1 MTTSDAHGEDG
12 AVAAEVL
19 EARVETGP
27 TRLPRDRA
35 GRIARIRLALVAA
48 LLTALAIPL
57 GLAAPAHAD
66 VDDFSFRSFDAVY
79 RLSADAD
86 GRSVLR
92 TTETLVA
99 EFPDRD
105 QNRGIRRELVRD
117 YDGHP
122 TGLRVLSVTDGS
134 GAPRAFD
141 TESEDGATVLTIADD
156 GFVRGEQTY
165 VVDYEQRDVTRS
177 FADTDADEFYWDVN
191 GLGWAQPFER
201 VTATVEIAPELLDRL
216 TGGADAAAGPA
227 GADGP
232 ADITRT
238 DTGFTATA
246 TDLGPR
252 ENLSLSIG
260 FERGTFTAR
269 DSSFLAAPWPSL
281 SLAGALLAVAA
292 AVGAVVLRRRR
303 LSDAPGR
310 GTIVAEYD
318 PPEGVGLLVSAVV
331 SGSAA
336 RATTALLL
344 DLAVRG
350 AVRVLERDG
359 TGKPSFALELV
370 DPSRVTDPDE
380 RGFVAAVFGD
390 GAGAGTVTDLKRT
403 DAHAATRIQK
413 VMASVRKRTLAD
425 GLRRPLPVT
434 AIVLLLVAASIGMAA
449 AIAFAVLSLV
459 DAYGGP
465 IVIAFL
471 VAAVL
476 ALGATIVALVKHP
489 LTERGVALRDHLR
502 GLEEFIRLAEADRIR
517 MLQSPEGALR
527 ADLPRDDRDML
538 RLTEELLPY
547 AALFGQEREWGDEL
561 GRRYEHQR
569 REPVWYSGSTP
580 FAPAVFA
587 SSLGSVSSSMGGAYS
602 GSSTSGGSTGGTTSG
617 GGGGGG
623 GGGGV

>member
-1 MTTSDAHGEDG
+1 MREP
-12 AVAAEVL
+12 AAR
-19 EARVETGP
+19 ARLARI
-27 TRLPRDRA
+27 RLARA
-35 GRIARIRLALVAA
+35 RLARIRLALVAG

-57 GLAAPAHAD
+57 GIAAPAHAEA
-66 VDDFSFRSFDAVY
+66 DDFSFRSFDAVY
-79 RLSADAD
+79 RLSTDAD

-92 TTETLVA
+92 STETLVA

-105 QNRGIRRELVRD
+105 QNRGIRRALAQEH
-117 YDGHP
+117 DGHP
-122 TGLRVLSVTDGS
+122 TGLRVLSVTDAS
-134 GAPRAFD
+134 GAPRAFETD
-141 TESEDGATVLTIADD
+141 SDDGATVLTIADD
-156 GFVRGEQTY
+156 AFVRGEQTY
-165 VVDYEQRDVTRS
+165 VIDYEQHDVTRS
-177 FADTDADEFYWDVN
+177 FADTDADEFYWDTN
-191 GLGWAQPFER
+191 GLDWAQPFGR

-216 TGGADAAAGPA
+216 TGGADAAAGPE

-232 ADITRT
+232 ADIVRT
-238 DTGFTATA
+238 ETGFTATA
-246 TDLGPR
+246 EDLGPR

-260 FERGTFTAR
+260 FERGTFTPR
-269 DSSFLAAPWPSL
+269 DSSFLAAPWPAL
-281 SLAGALLAVAA
+281 SLAGALVAVAA
-292 AVGAVVLRRRR
+292 AVGALVLRRRR
-303 LSDAPGR
+303 LADAPGR
-310 GTIVAEYD
+310 GTIVAQYD

-350 AVRVLERDG
+350 AVRILERDG

-370 DPSRVTDPDE
+370 DPARVTDPDE
-380 RGFVAAVFGD
+380 RAFVAAVFGD
-390 GAGAGTVTDLKRT
+390 GAAAGTVKDLKRT
-403 DAHAATRIQK
+403 DTKAAARIQK
-413 VMASVRKRTLAD
+413 VMAAVRKRTVSD
-425 GLRRPLPVT
+425 GLRRPLPVG
-434 AIVLLLVAASIGMAA
+434 AITLLIVAASIGTAA
-449 AIAFAVLSLV
+449 AVVFAVLALA

-465 IVIAFL
+465 VVIAFL

-476 ALGATIVALVKHP
+476 ALGMTIVALVTHP

-502 GLEEFIRLAEADRIR
+502 GLKEFIRLAEADRIR

-527 ADLPRDDRDML
+527 ADLPHDHVDVL

-547 AALFGQEREWGDEL
+547 AALFGQEEEWGDEL
-561 GRRYEHQR
+561 GRRYDDQR

-587 SSLGSVSSSMGGAYS
+587 SSLGSVSSSMGSAYS

>member
-1 MTTSDAHGEDG
+1 MREPA
-12 AVAAEVL
+12 
-19 EARVETGP
+19 ARVRPARICLTRI
-27 TRLPRDRA
+27 RLP
-35 GRIARIRLALVAA
+35 RIRLALVAA
-48 LLTALAIPL
+48 LLAAFAIPL

-66 VDDFSFRSFDAVY
+66 VDDFAFRSFDAVY

-105 QNRGIRRELVRD
+105 QNRGIRRQLPRD

-134 GAPRAFD
+134 GAPRAYETD
-141 TESEDGATVLTIADD
+141 SDDGALVLTIADED
-156 GFVRGEQTY
+156 AYVRGEQTY
-165 VVDYEQRDVTRS
+165 VIEYEQHDVTRAYS
-177 FADTDADEFYWDVN
+177 DTDADEFYWDVN
-191 GLGWAQPFER
+191 GLDWAQPFGR
-201 VTATVEIAPELLDRL
+201 VTATVEIAPELLPRL
-216 TGGADAAAGPA
+216 TGGADAAAGPE

-232 ADITRT
+232 ADIIRT
-238 DTGFTATA
+238 DTGFTASA
-246 TDLGPR
+246 SDLAAH
-252 ENLSLSIG
+252 ENLSLSLG
-260 FERGTFTAR
+260 FERGTFTPR
-269 DSSFLAAPWPSL
+269 DSSFLAAPWPAL

-292 AVGAVVLRRRR
+292 AVGALVLRRRR
-303 LSDAPGR
+303 LADAPGR
-310 GTIVAEYD
+310 GTVVAQYD
-318 PPEGVGLLVSAVV
+318 PPEGVGLLVAGVI
-331 SGSAA
+331 SGDAA

-350 AVRVLERDG
+350 AVRILERDG

-370 DPSRVTDPDE
+370 DPARVADPDE
-380 RGFVAAVFGD
+380 RAFVAAVFGD
-390 GAGAGTVTDLKRT
+390 GAGAGTVVDLKRT
-403 DAHAATRIQK
+403 DTRAATRIQK
-413 VMASVRKRTLAD
+413 VLAAVRKRTIAD
-425 GLRRPLPVT
+425 GLRKPVPVG
-434 AIVLLLVAASIGMAA
+434 AIALLIVAASIGMAA
-449 AIAFAVLSLV
+449 AIAFAVLALV
-459 DAYGGP
+459 GAYGGP
-465 IVIAFL
+465 VVIAFL

-476 ALGATIVALVKHP
+476 AVGVTVVALVRHP
-489 LTERGVALRDHLR
+489 LTARGVELRDHLR
-502 GLEEFIRLAEADRIR
+502 GLREFIRLAEADRIQ

-527 ADLPRDDRDML
+527 ADLPHDHVDVL

-561 GRRYEHQR
+561 GRRYDDQR

-580 FAPAVFA
+580 FAPAAFA
-587 SSLGSVSSSMGGAYS
+587 SSLGSVSSSMGSAYS

>member
-1 MTTSDAHGEDG
+1 VRERTRIHPDA
-12 AVAAEVL
+12 
-19 EARVETGP
+19 ARRPG
-27 TRLPRDRA
+27 RA
-35 GRIARIRLALVAA
+35 ARIRVAVVAA

-105 QNRGIRRELVRD
+105 QNRGIRRELVQG

-122 TGLRVLSVTDGS
+122 TGLRVLSVTDGA
-134 GAPRAFD
+134 GVPRAY
-141 TESEDGATVLTIADD
+141 ESETDDGALVLTIADED
-156 GFVRGEQTY
+156 RYVRGEQTY
-165 VVDYEQRDVTRS
+165 VIEYEQRDVTRAY
-177 FADTDADEFYWDVN
+177 ADTDADEFYWDVN
-191 GLGWAQPFER
+191 GLGWAQPFGR
-201 VTATVEIAPELLDRL
+201 VSATVEIAPALLPRL
-216 TGGADAAAGPA
+216 TGGADAASGPA

-232 ADITRT
+232 AEITRT
-238 DTGFTATA
+238 DTGFTASA

-252 ENLSLSIG
+252 EGLSLSIG

-269 DSSFLAAPWPSL
+269 DSSFLAAPWPAL
-281 SLAGALLAVAA
+281 SLAGALLALAA
-292 AVGAVVLRRRR
+292 AAGALVLRRRR

-310 GTIVAEYD
+310 GTIVAQYD
-318 PPEGVGLLVSAVV
+318 PPEGVGILVSSVI
-331 SGSAA
+331 SGNAA

-350 AVRVLERDG
+350 AVRILERDG
-359 TGKPSFALELV
+359 DRKPTFALELV
-370 DPSRVTDPDE
+370 DPSRIADPDE
-380 RGFVAAVFGD
+380 RRFVAAVFGE
-390 GAGAGTVTDLKRT
+390 GAGSGAVKELART
-403 DAHAATRIQK
+403 DTRVATRIQK
-413 VMASVRKRTLAD
+413 LMAGVRKRLVAD
-425 GLRRPLPVT
+425 GLRTPLPVGP
-434 AIVLLLVAASIGMAA
+434 IVLLLVAATLGMVA

-459 DAYGGP
+459 GAYGGP
-465 IVIAFL
+465 VVIAFL

-476 ALGATIVALVKHP
+476 ALGATILAVAKHP
-489 LTERGVALRDHLR
+489 LTERGVALRDHLA
-502 GLEEFIRLAEADRIR
+502 GLRLFIRLAEADRIR
-517 MLQSPEGALR
+517 MLQSPAGAER
-527 ADLPRDDRDML
+527 QDLPRDDRDAL

-547 AALFGQEREWGDEL
+547 AAMSGQEREWADEL
-561 GRRYEHQR
+561 GRRYEHER
-569 REPVWYSGSTP
+569 RRPEWYSGQTP
-580 FAPAVFA
+580 FAPAAFA
-587 SSLGSVSSSMGGAYS
+587 ASLGSVSSSMHATHS

>member
-1 MTTSDAHGEDG
+1 MRE
-12 AVAAEVL
+12 
-19 EARVETGP
+19 R
-27 TRLPRDRA
+27 
-35 GRIARIRLALVAA
+35 ARIRRDAGRRPGRAARIRVAVVAA

-105 QNRGIRRELVRD
+105 QNRGIRRELVQG

-122 TGLRVLSVTDGS
+122 TGLRVLSVTDGA
-134 GAPRAFD
+134 GVPRAYG
-141 TESEDGATVLTIADD
+141 SETDDGALVLTIADED
-156 GFVRGEQTY
+156 RYVRGEQTY
-165 VVDYEQRDVTRS
+165 VIEYEQRDVTRAY
-177 FADTDADEFYWDVN
+177 ADTDADEFYWDVN
-191 GLGWAQPFER
+191 GLGWAQPFGR
-201 VTATVEIAPELLDRL
+201 VSATVEIAPALLPRL
-216 TGGADAAAGPA
+216 TGGADAASGPA

-232 ADITRT
+232 AEITRT
-238 DTGFTATA
+238 DTGFTASA

-252 ENLSLSIG
+252 EGLSLSIG

-269 DSSFLAAPWPSL
+269 DSSFLAAPWPAL
-281 SLAGALLAVAA
+281 SLAGALLALAA
-292 AVGAVVLRRRR
+292 AAGALVLRRRR

-310 GTIVAEYD
+310 GTIVAQYD
-318 PPEGVGLLVSAVV
+318 PPEGVGILVSSVI
-331 SGSAA
+331 SGNAA

-350 AVRVLERDG
+350 AVRILERDG
-359 TGKPSFALELV
+359 GRKPTFALELV
-370 DPSRVTDPDE
+370 DPSRIADPDE
-380 RGFVAAVFGD
+380 RRFVAAVFGD
-390 GAGAGTVTDLKRT
+390 GAGAGAVKELART
-403 DAHAATRIQK
+403 DTRVATRIQK
-413 VMASVRKRTLAD
+413 LMAGVRKRLVAD
-425 GLRRPLPVT
+425 GLRKPLPV
-434 AIVLLLVAASIGMAA
+434 APIVLLLVAATLGMVA

-459 DAYGGP
+459 GAYGGP

-476 ALGATIVALVKHP
+476 ALGATILAVAKHP
-489 LTERGVALRDHLR
+489 LTERGVALRDHLA
-502 GLEEFIRLAEADRIR
+502 GLRLFIRLAEADRIR
-517 MLQSPEGALR
+517 VLQSPAGAER
-527 ADLPRDDRDML
+527 QDLPRDDRDAL

-547 AALFGQEREWGDEL
+547 AAMSGQEKEWADEL
-561 GRRYEHQR
+561 GRRYEHER
-569 REPVWYSGSTP
+569 RRPEWYSGQTP
-580 FAPAVFA
+580 FAPAAFA
-587 SSLGSVSSSMGGAYS
+587 ASLGSVSSSMHATYS

>member
-1 MTTSDAHGEDG
+1 VRERTRIHPDA
-12 AVAAEVL
+12 
-19 EARVETGP
+19 ARRPG
-27 TRLPRDRA
+27 RA
-35 GRIARIRLALVAA
+35 ARIRVAVVAA

-105 QNRGIRRELVRD
+105 QNRGIRRELVQG

-122 TGLRVLSVTDGS
+122 TGLRVLSVTDGA
-134 GAPRAFD
+134 GVPRAY
-141 TESEDGATVLTIADD
+141 ESETDDGALVLTIADED
-156 GFVRGEQTY
+156 RYVRGEQTY
-165 VVDYEQRDVTRS
+165 VIEYEQRDVTRAY
-177 FADTDADEFYWDVN
+177 ADTDADEFYWDVN
-191 GLGWAQPFER
+191 GLGWAQPFGR
-201 VTATVEIAPELLDRL
+201 VSATVEIAPALLPRL
-216 TGGADAAAGPA
+216 TGGADAASGPA

-232 ADITRT
+232 AEITRT
-238 DTGFTATA
+238 DTGFTASA

-252 ENLSLSIG
+252 EGLSLSIG

-269 DSSFLAAPWPSL
+269 DSSFLAAPWPAL
-281 SLAGALLAVAA
+281 SLAGALLALAA
-292 AVGAVVLRRRR
+292 AAGALVLRRRR

-310 GTIVAEYD
+310 GTIVAQYD
-318 PPEGVGLLVSAVV
+318 PPEGVGILVSSVI
-331 SGSAA
+331 SGNAA

-350 AVRVLERDG
+350 AVRILERDG
-359 TGKPSFALELV
+359 DRKPTFALELV
-370 DPSRVTDPDE
+370 DPSRIADPDE
-380 RGFVAAVFGD
+380 RRFVAAVFGE
-390 GAGAGTVTDLKRT
+390 GAGSGAVKELART
-403 DAHAATRIQK
+403 DTRVATRIQK
-413 VMASVRKRTLAD
+413 LMAGVRKRLVAD
-425 GLRRPLPVT
+425 GLRTPLPVGP
-434 AIVLLLVAASIGMAA
+434 IVLLLVAATLGMVA

-459 DAYGGP
+459 GAYGGP
-465 IVIAFL
+465 VVIAFL

-476 ALGATIVALVKHP
+476 ALGATILAVAKHP
-489 LTERGVALRDHLR
+489 LTERGVALRDHLA
-502 GLEEFIRLAEADRIR
+502 GLRLFIRLAEADRIR
-517 MLQSPEGALR
+517 MLQSPAGAER
-527 ADLPRDDRDML
+527 QDLPRDDRDAL

-547 AALFGQEREWGDEL
+547 AAMSGQEREWADEL
-561 GRRYEHQR
+561 GRRYEHER
-569 REPVWYSGSTP
+569 RRPEWYSGQTP
-580 FAPAVFA
+580 FAPAAFA
-587 SSLGSVSSSMGGAYS
+587 ASLGSVSSSMHATYS